1 MKKKILV
8 IFILYLIMSIFLYPL
23 RESIWYHLFYT
34 IAYMIA
40 VVIYF
45 ALTEHLPCEIVPR
58 SVALTCLYLSISIS
72 SVFKFFCSSPISFGG
87 Y

>member
-23 RESIWYHLFYT
+23 RESIWYQLFYT

-40 VVIYF
+40 VMIYL
-45 ALTEHLPCEIVPR
+45 ALTKKKG
-58 SVALTCLYLSISIS
+58 A
-72 SVFKFFCSSPISFGG
+72 KK
-87 Y
+87 

>member
-23 RESIWYHLFYT
+23 RESVWYQLFYT

-40 VVIYF
+40 VMIYL
-45 ALTEHLPCEIVPR
+45 ALTKKKG
-58 SVALTCLYLSISIS
+58 A
-72 SVFKFFCSSPISFGG
+72 KK
-87 Y
+87 

>member
-45 ALTEHLPCEIVPR
+45 ALTKKNGLFSTVD
-58 SVALTCLYLSISIS
+58 YLKQA
-72 SVFKFFCSSPISFGG
+72 FSFLLIKGWR
-87 Y
+87 

>member
-23 RESIWYHLFYT
+23 RESIWYQLFYT

-40 VVIYF
+40 VIIYL
-45 ALTEHLPCEIVPR
+45 ALTKKKGE
-58 SVALTCLYLSISIS
+58 
-72 SVFKFFCSSPISFGG
+72 KK
-87 Y
+87 